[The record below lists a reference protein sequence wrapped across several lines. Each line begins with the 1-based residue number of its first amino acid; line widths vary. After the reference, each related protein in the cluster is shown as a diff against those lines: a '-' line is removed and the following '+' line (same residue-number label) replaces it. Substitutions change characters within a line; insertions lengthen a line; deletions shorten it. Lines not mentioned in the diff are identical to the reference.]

1 VDGRGML
8 EGSRRPWPGPCL
20 AKERFMAEPRI
31 PHQHTDIILK
41 HVALALGRSLFARF
55 NLPFAPIMST
65 LPSELPVLDV
75 HDQATDVLFALQD
88 GALVDLEFQT
98 TQHSR
103 DLPRFAAYNIAA
115 YRRHGRPVHTV
126 VLYGAGITTAPSVLA
141 IGSLTFRV
149 TNIFVGLEDGD
160 AVLARLRAAAT
171 RSEGLTPLD
180 RVDMILLPLMRH
192 TRPLEEV
199 LRDAIAATESLAQD
213 ERSETVG
220 AMVGLAYTYL
230 ETDVSRTLLEELT
243 MTNVL
248 QEWLADEL
256 EQRREQGQVEGRRD
270 DVRLIVQERFGTVP
284 VALETRI
291 ARADSSALATLLRR
305 AATVASVDEL

>member
-1 VDGRGML
+1 
-8 EGSRRPWPGPCL
+8 
-20 AKERFMAEPRI
+20 
-31 PHQHTDIILK
+31 
-41 HVALALGRSLFARF
+41 
-55 NLPFAPIMST
+55 
-65 LPSELPVLDV
+65 
-75 HDQATDVLFALQD
+75 
-88 GALVDLEFQT
+88 
-98 TQHSR
+98 
-103 DLPRFAAYNIAA
+103 
-115 YRRHGRPVHTV
+115 
-126 VLYGAGITTAPSVLA
+126 
-141 IGSLTFRV
+141 
-149 TNIFVGLEDGD
+149 
-160 AVLARLRAAAT
+160 
-171 RSEGLTPLD
+171 
-180 RVDMILLPLMRH
+180 MILLPLMRH

-230 ETDVSRTLLEELT
+230 ETDVSRTLVEELT

-291 ARADSSALATLLRR
+291 ARADSPALATLLRR